1 MFSIFIIY
9 FKRRK
14 MIYLASDYV
23 ILERKIITHDGP
35 ATAPG
40 LLEWCKGISRWSISW
55 LIYECYVL
63 ILTILEFIRVSSSIA
78 SSCFLFS
85 GSSVSSFLY
94 FLLLLKNGAKRERE
108 KVLGAIFFVIN
119 VTQFLCCSS
128 VYIFL
133 LEIIFS
139 EEIVC
144 T

>member
-1 MFSIFIIY
+1 M
-9 FKRRK
+9 K
-14 MIYLASDYV
+14 YLLADLSM
-23 ILERKIITHDGP
+23 
-35 ATAPG
+35 
-40 LLEWCKGISRWSISW
+40 
-55 LIYECYVL
+55 L
-63 ILTILEFIRVSSSIA
+63 ILTIFEFILVSSSIA

-119 VTQFLCCSS
+119 VTQFLCSSS